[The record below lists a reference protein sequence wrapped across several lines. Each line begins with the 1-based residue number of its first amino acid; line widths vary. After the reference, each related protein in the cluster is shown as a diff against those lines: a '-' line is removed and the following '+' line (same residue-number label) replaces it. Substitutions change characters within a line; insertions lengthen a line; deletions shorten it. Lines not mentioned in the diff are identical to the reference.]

1 MSSMP
6 DKPEIYYKYC
16 MCAIKLRSLKF
27 QVTISQPYNK
37 ESIGK
42 LFLVCVCVC
51 VYCIYPDR
59 HRDKE
64 WFVDQST

>member
-6 DKPEIYYKYC
+6 DKPEINYKYC

-42 LFLVCVCVC
+42 LFLVCVCT
-51 VYCIYPDR
+51 
-59 HRDKE
+59 
-64 WFVDQST
+64 VDIQIQIGIEIRNGL